1 MKLHL
6 SLLFC
11 ILAVTACD
19 SKQSPPVQ
27 TPSEPTPTVPAVVA
41 APAEPA
47 WIAGNEMGDWQPL
60 EVASQ
65 AKTSMKDGVLSLGS
79 GDGVSGVRYAGKRP
93 IPVVDYEIAWEGMK
107 VDGVD
112 FFAAATFPVRDL
124 KTCVTFING
133 GWGGGV
139 TGISCID
146 DMAANENN
154 TTALVDYKLGQWY
167 KFRVQIT
174 AELLAIFVDDKE
186 ITKVSIKDKKLSLR
200 YGDIEGCAPLGFACY
215 QTKGAVRNL
224 QFRKLKP
231 GELKSEL
238 DTF

>member
-1 MKLHL
+1 
-6 SLLFC
+6 
-11 ILAVTACD
+11 
-19 SKQSPPVQ
+19 
-27 TPSEPTPTVPAVVA
+27 
-41 APAEPA
+41 
-47 WIAGNEMGDWQPL
+47 MGDWQPL

-65 AKTSMKDGVLSLGS
+65 AKTSMQDGVLKLGN

-93 IPVVDYEIAWEGMK
+93 IPVVDYEISWEGMK

-124 KTCVTFING
+124 KTCATFING

-167 KFRVQIT
+167 KFRVQVT
-174 AELLAIFVDDKE
+174 ADLLAAFVDDKE
-186 ITKVSIKDKKLSLR
+186 ICKVSIKDKKVSLR

-224 QFRKLKP
+224 QLRKLQP